1 MQWSSTVYYKTKK
14 AGGDCKIYWR
24 YNKLIMIMMIML
36 VYSQNTFEINV
47 ENFTYFWVTE
57 IENYAQNYW
66 LALVFMI
73 CCYVSF
79 NMF

>member
-1 MQWSSTVYYKTKK
+1 
-14 AGGDCKIYWR
+14 
-24 YNKLIMIMMIML
+24 ML
-36 VYSQNTFEINV
+36 AYSQNTFEINV

-66 LALVFMI
+66 LALVLLI